1 MQRSRRQSGEMG
13 LSMLEVVVALTL
25 VAVVVLASVQLVTRA
40 VAQIGSART
49 VQAERA
55 ARAKTRATQWVQ
67 AELEYLR
74 SLQFIKLQRIALNP
88 VGQSPPWSVS
98 GGIAYRDIPP
108 GWSSLA
114 PGEMPL
120 PPLFER
126 ARVAVEVEA
135 IEPSG
140 CTSDCTVASLRI
152 RVALY
157 RQASDLPGSPSEI
170 GNAFV
175 YSETSLHRP

>member
-1 MQRSRRQSGEMG
+1 
-13 LSMLEVVVALTL
+13 MLEVVVALTL

-49 VQAERA
+49 EQAERP
-55 ARAKTRATQWVQ
+55 ARAKTMATQWVQ

-74 SLQFIKLQRIALNP
+74 SLQFIKLQRIALYP
-88 VGQSPPWSVS
+88 AGQTPPWSS
-98 GGIAYRDIPP
+98 RDGTAYRDITPDRD
-108 GWSSLA
+108 SLA

-120 PPLFER
+120 PPGFER

-135 IEPSG
+135 LEPPN

-175 YSETSLHRP
+175 YSATSLHRP

>member
-1 MQRSRRQSGEMG
+1 
-13 LSMLEVVVALTL
+13 MLEVVVALTL
-25 VAVVVLASVQLVTRA
+25 LSVVVLASVQLVTRA
-40 VAQIGSART
+40 VAQIGSAST

-55 ARAKTRATQWVQ
+55 ARVKTRATQWVQ

-74 SLQFIKLQRIALNP
+74 SLQFIKLQRIVLDPAAQ
-88 VGQSPPWSVS
+88 VPPWSVS
-98 GGIAYRDIPP
+98 GGIAYRDILP
-108 GWSSLA
+108 GSLSLA

-135 IEPSG
+135 LEP
-140 CTSDCTVASLRI
+140 TDCTANCQIASLRI

-157 RQASDLPGSPSEI
+157 RRAADLPPSPSEI

>member
-1 MQRSRRQSGEMG
+1 
-13 LSMLEVVVALTL
+13 MLEVVVALTL

-49 VQAERA
+49 EQAERA

-74 SLQFIKLQRIALNP
+74 SLQFVKLQRIVLDPA
-88 VGQSPPWSVS
+88 GQSPPWSAS
-98 GGIAYRDIPP
+98 GGTVYRDITP
-108 GWSSLA
+108 GSSLA

-135 IEPSG
+135 LEPPD

-157 RQASDLPGSPSEI
+157 RRAIDLPGSPSEI